1 METLRFFFSQ
11 GWQHIADITAYD
23 HILFVIALTSVYAL
37 RQWRTIV
44 WLITAFTVG
53 HSLALAMAMYD
64 VFRLPVAFV
73 EWLIPVTILLTCAV
87 NITNATA
94 TEAQAKS
101 HITPKANWAFSKY
114 ILAVVFGLVHGMGFS
129 NYLRHILA
137 KEDSLFMPLVGFNI
151 GLEAGQLLIVAAALL
166 LNWLIV
172 EKMRASLRDWIFVV
186 SAAVAGIALVLSIE
200 TGYAFF
206 VGESAG

>member
-1 METLRFFFSQ
+1 
-11 GWQHIADITAYD
+11 
-23 HILFVIALTSVYAL
+23 
-37 RQWRTIV
+37 
-44 WLITAFTVG
+44 
-53 HSLALAMAMYD
+53 
-64 VFRLPVAFV
+64 
-73 EWLIPVTILLTCAV
+73 
-87 NITNATA
+87 
-94 TEAQAKS
+94 
-101 HITPKANWAFSKY
+101 
-114 ILAVVFGLVHGMGFS
+114 
-129 NYLRHILA
+129 LRHILA

-151 GLEAGQLLIVAAALL
+151 GLEAGQLLIVAVALL

>member
-101 HITPKANWAFSKY
+101 HITPNTNWAFNKY

-151 GLEAGQLLIVAAALL
+151 GLEAGQLLIVAVALL

-172 EKMRASLRDWIFVV
+172 EKMRASLRDWILVV
-186 SAAVAGIALVLSIE
+186 SAAVAGIALVLSVE

>member
-87 NITNATA
+87 NIANATA
-94 TEAQAKS
+94 TEAQAQS
-101 HITPKANWAFSKY
+101 HITPKTNWAFGKY
-114 ILAVVFGLVHGMGFS
+114 ILAIIFGLVHGMGFS

-151 GLEAGQLLIVAAALL
+151 GLEAGQLLIVAVALL

>member
-1 METLRFFFSQ
+1 METLSFFFTQ

-37 RQWRTIV
+37 RQWRTII

-64 VFRLPVAFV
+64 IFRLPVAFV
-73 EWLIPVTILLTCAV
+73 EWLIPVTILLTCVV
-87 NITNATA
+87 NIANATA
-94 TEAQAKS
+94 TQAQAQT
-101 HITPKANWAFSKY
+101 HIKPTTNWALNKY

-137 KEDSLFMPLVGFNI
+137 QEDNLFAPLVGFNI
-151 GLEAGQLLIVAAALL
+151 GLEAGQLLIVAVALL

-172 EKMRASLRDWIFVV
+172 DKMRASLRDWIFVV

-200 TGYAFF
+200 TGHAFF
-206 VGESAG
+206 VGDAGG